1 MLRGAL
7 QVRVGSLLPRANAK
21 PAFAQIY
28 VCDQNEEREA
38 AIRLEHLL
46 RACTNPVLTAGR
58 SGLHGYAHTLLQGL
72 QQEQKAC
79 NVLVRDLL
87 NAVERVRQLPAM
99 PQRVRML
106 FDANRR
112 PAGEHERRY
121 NAQSAPGEAATAT
134 AATATAYRQPWQ
146 AASGGGR
153 PMALRAS
160 GRPPRATRASA
171 LRGCSG
177 SALGP
182 RRAAVAVLARAAG
195 EVDWPRLWQAASG
208 QVRSSRAL
216 RRVRRSRR
224 SGGAR

>member
-1 MLRGAL
+1 MRRRGVRRGAATLRLPSHVLRGAL

-134 AATATAYRQPWQ
+134 AATAAAYRQPWQ
-146 AASGGGR
+146 VASGHGR
-153 PMALRAS
+153 
-160 GRPPRATRASA
+160 GRWPCVQAVDPRARPVRPRCGAA
-171 LRGCSG
+171 L
-177 SALGP
+177 
-182 RRAAVAVLARAAG
+182 
-195 EVDWPRLWQAASG
+195 D
-208 QVRSSRAL
+208 
-216 RRVRRSRR
+216 RRSAPAGRR
-224 SGGAR
+224 